1 MAILVRLAL
10 GIYIKIYVDGGVGGG
25 EEGGMKVLSDLLM
38 EDYTLSLYLT
48 KY

>member
-25 EEGGMKVLSDLLM
+25 EGGGMKVLSDLLT